1 YWTISQMLAHHT
13 SNGCLVQPGDLM
25 ASGTISGPKRENR
38 GCLLELTW
46 NGDPFATPPKVAPTT
61 DRTPIE
67 LPTGEKR
74 RFLEDGDEII
84 MKAYC
89 QRDGFRRIGFGEC
102 RGKIAPA
109 AT

>member
-1 YWTISQMLAHHT
+1 
-13 SNGCLVQPGDLM
+13 M

-67 LPTGEKR
+67 PVPPKPV
-74 RFLEDGDEII
+74 FKEDKDLI
-84 MKAYC
+84 
-89 QRDGFRRIGFGEC
+89 
-102 RGKIAPA
+102 P
-109 AT
+109 